1 VNKKI
6 LYISGSLGLGHVIR
20 DLAIA
25 NEMRRM
31 YSGINIAWI
40 AGSPATD
47 VLAAAGENLLPEH
60 ALYKCETDLAE
71 SVSNN
76 GKLSL
81 TTYVFRALIAW
92 FHNAR
97 LIGSVASHGGFDL
110 IVGNET
116 YELPVANFFG
126 VKVLP
131 PIPFVMMYDFWG
143 MEVTSGNIIEKLGAW
158 FINLIWSREWRLTA
172 RPGNAA
178 IFFGEIEDVPDRPF
192 GFLLPDRRGLIKKH
206 VQIVGYP
213 LPFDI
218 TRVPSKDVL
227 RQELGYGSEP
237 LVIGTVGG
245 TSIGRDL
252 LGLCGRAFPIIKER
266 VPDVRMLLVAGPRIS
281 AESLTVPEGV
291 ECRGMVPQLWRHLAA
306 CDLAVVQGGGATTL
320 EVEALRIPFLFFPVE
335 HQSEQEVTIA
345 NRLARHK
352 AGIRMN
358 ISSTSPED
366 LADAIISNLG
376 TSVSYEEIPVHGV
389 QLAARRILACGG
401 ISI

>member
-1 VNKKI
+1 MNKKI

-31 YSGINIAWI
+31 CSGLDISWI

-47 VLAAAGENLLPEH
+47 VLASAGEKLLPEH
-60 ALYKCETDLAE
+60 AAYTCETDLAE
-71 SVSNN
+71 AVSNN

-97 LIGSVASHGGFDL
+97 LIGAAASHGGFDI
-110 IVGNET
+110 IVGNEA
-116 YELPVANFFG
+116 YELPVTNFFG

-178 IFFGEIEDVPDRPF
+178 LFFGEIEDVPDRPF
-192 GFLLPDRRGLIKKH
+192 GFLLPDRRDRIKKH
-206 VQIVGYP
+206 VEIVGYP

-218 TRVPSKDVL
+218 KKVPSKDSL

-237 LVIGTVGG
+237 LVICTVGG

-252 LGLCGRAFPIIKER
+252 LELCGRAFPIIKQR
-266 VPDVRMLLVAGPRIS
+266 IPDLHMVLIAGPPVVASPGYLRPGSRPGWGCDHTRSGGITCSLLV
-281 AESLTVPEGV
+281 
-291 ECRGMVPQLWRHLAA
+291 
-306 CDLAVVQGGGATTL
+306 
-320 EVEALRIPFLFFPVE
+320 FP
-335 HQSEQEVTIA
+335 
-345 NRLARHK
+345 
-352 AGIRMN
+352 G
-358 ISSTSPED
+358 
-366 LADAIISNLG
+366 G
-376 TSVSYEEIPVHGV
+376 TSI
-389 QLAARRILACGG
+389 RTGG
-401 ISI
+401 NHR